1 MEEPNPNTSKF
12 EQMRSRRHM
21 LNNVGAKPVSKRDSH
36 LIGGV
41 KPVKPPV
48 GAPKEIKGKTD
59 LTPIDNNSSA
69 FAKNA
74 TKVVGLEINKFK
86 DWTGLSR
93 ENNQQPGLKKHTTPQ
108 ATEKKVS
115 MSSGFV
121 FNNDRH
127 AIGSSHLSQVSG
139 IIRKEDRDPMNVRD
153 IDGASS
159 KVRSYIMSKLHDKKS
174 SVDNFFKNSASLG
187 NGMRYDYLDGGSDRT
202 FDTKR
207 FMRVDDITGAK
218 PVNKRAVTDG
228 EKEFILSNSPQIEQA
243 YQNSE
248 YFRKQKERQGK
259 LPFTRRVNKG
269 QNLIDK
275 SLVSSIDPYTG
286 EKLTNP
292 YLNISLDRPNERM
305 RRNLSKQ
312 AEESIEYTNN
322 VLQDMR
328 AKRVNSKRSH
338 KLGLSKDYENHAR

>member
-1 MEEPNPNTSKF
+1 MSDNTSKF

-21 LNNVGAKPVSKRDSH
+21 LNNIGTKPASKRDSN
-36 LIGGV
+36 LIGGG
-41 KPVKPPV
+41 KPIKPQTV
-48 GAPKEIKGKTD
+48 IPKEAKGKSE
-59 LTPIDNNSSA
+59 LTPIGNTSSA

-74 TKVVGLEINKFK
+74 SKVVGLEIDKFK

-93 ENNQQPGLKKHTTPQ
+93 ENNPQPIIKTHTTPQ
-108 ATEKKVS
+108 ATGNKAS
-115 MSSGFV
+115 LSSGFV

-127 AIGSSHLSQVSG
+127 AIGSSHLSQASG

-159 KVRSYIMSKLHDKKS
+159 KVKSYIMNKLHNKKS

-187 NGMRYDYLDGGSDRT
+187 NGMRYDYLDGSSDRT

-218 PVNKRAVTDG
+218 PVNKQAVTDG
-228 EKEFILSNSPQIEQA
+228 QKEFILSNSPKIEQA

-269 QNLIDK
+269 SNLMDK

-292 YLNISLDRPNERM
+292 YMNISLDRPNERM

-312 AEESIEYTNN
+312 ADDSIEYTNN

-328 AKRVNSKRSH
+328 AKRMNSKRSH
-338 KLGLSKDYENHAR
+338 KLGLSKDYDSNQR